1 MKNIFYLLVFATI
14 IFQSCDEDVNS
25 SNNNVETPDLSQKYK
40 YANLALP
47 FGLTN
52 NNINGGINNELPEI
66 KDPNG
71 NTFFGAQ
78 PVKVTDAGAALGRV
92 LFYDKKMSINNAI
105 SCGSC
110 HLQEKAFSDGQAVST
125 GFKGVKTTR
134 NSMAILN
141 PIMQNNL
148 FWDSRSH
155 TIHDLTLLP
164 VQNHIEMGMEDL
176 NYLEGKLSAQP
187 YYKALFKEAF
197 NSERITQERIT
208 EAMAQFIASI
218 TSSES
223 KFDAEVRKSKPTFA
237 SFTSLEE
244 HGRNLFFGNKA
255 KCGSCHAGNNFSAPD
270 GVNDEYGGS
279 SGGENLKGTT
289 NIGLDL
295 IAKDLGRKDGSFKIP
310 SLRNIE
316 VTGPYMHDGRF
327 SSLEQVLDHYSSGIK
342 ANANLDKKFKD
353 AKGNPKGLDLNTYDK
368 QAIVAF
374 LKTLTDKK
382 FLSDPKYSDP
392 FN

>member
-1 MKNIFYLLVFATI
+1 MKNIFYLLVLATI
-14 IFQSCDEDVNS
+14 IFQSCDEDVNTN
-25 SNNNVETPDLSQKYK
+25 NNNVETPNLKTKYN
-40 YANLALP
+40 YAKLDLP
-47 FGLTN
+47 FGINTGNVPVN
-52 NNINGGINNELPEI
+52 NLPNTGGINPAFINNN
-66 KDPNG
+66 NG
-71 NTFFGAQ
+71 TIQN
-78 PVKVTDAGAALGRV
+78 VTDAGATLGRV

-141 PIMQNNL
+141 PIIQNNL

-155 TIHDLTLLP
+155 SIKDLTLLP

-176 NYLEGKLSAQP
+176 NYLEEKLAAQP
-187 YYKALFKEAF
+187 YYKSLFNDAFSSEEITKEK
-197 NSERITQERIT
+197 IT

-218 TSSES
+218 TSSGS
-223 KFDAEVRKSKPTFA
+223 KFDAEIRTSNASFS
-237 SFTSLEE
+237 SFTSLEN

-255 KCGSCHAGNNFSAPD
+255 KCASCHAGNNFSAPD

-327 SSLEQVLDHYSSGIK
+327 TSLEQVLDHYTSGIK

-353 AKGNPKGLDLNTYDK
+353 AKGNPKGLDLNSYDK
-368 QAIVAF
+368 QAIIAF